1 MLKENLDTQQKM
13 CEELQREM
21 MNEKQMRLKLEED
34 YTQNTKNHEEEVQL
48 RLKFESKLNN
58 MHSAHRDL
66 ETRHK
71 RVSQDLNN
79 AQKNIKMLNETLQ
92 NKTTEI
98 TQLKTTQ
105 AENETEIAQQR
116 EELESHKREL
126 TIKGRQLKENDIRT
140 QQIQDSLDL
149 FRYKVQDAQKE
160 NTEMKLKMD
169 VFQSTCD
176 GLMSEKKHLT
186 LELKETKELL
196 HIYEEKTKTLM
207 EDLQNTTG
215 EL

>member
-1 MLKENLDTQQKM
+1 
-13 CEELQREM
+13 
-21 MNEKQMRLKLEED
+21 
-34 YTQNTKNHEEEVQL
+34 
-48 RLKFESKLNN
+48 
-58 MHSAHRDL
+58 
-66 ETRHK
+66 
-71 RVSQDLNN
+71 
-79 AQKNIKMLNETLQ
+79 MLNDRLQ
-92 NKTTEI
+92 QRTDEI
-98 TQLKTTQ
+98 TSLKTTQ
-105 AENETEIAQQR
+105 AENETEIAQKR
-116 EELESHKREL
+116 EELESAKREL

-169 VFQSTCD
+169 VLQSTAD
-176 GLMSEKKHLT
+176 GLTSEKRHLA

-215 EL
+215 ELQQNKREMIGFNEVNREREEKITQLKSDLKLTKLKADEFELKLGTLQINYDKMEE